1 MSKETIKMRKLR
13 LERIALKNSL
23 RESEARVVAHRQ
35 AIGEAWPHRDTN
47 KEAFK
52 LIKKH
57 GRFIQREKER
67 MKDYRLLLRNTKDE
81 IRKLNRQHDLR
92 NNAVTNYILH
102 NNHKDDYVTE

>member
-1 MSKETIKMRKLR
+1 M
-13 LERIALKNSL
+13 
-23 RESEARVVAHRQ
+23 VAHRQ